1 MGSGIMGTRKLLN
14 RALALAFVFCLLQ
27 VQVHAITFEEA
38 SENFE
43 KGAYEDAKIQFEQLA
58 TEHPNDIEITYALG
72 LINFVLDNHDEASP
86 YFEMLLVTEYE
97 QISTYYLAMI
107 AYGQG
112 ETDIVIDK
120 LNRVANQTIDLEASE
135 LASDALSQI
144 GLEGLYQELASNE
157 FLETSSN
164 YGYLELGI
172 SQQDGIIDPDNLVGL
187 DEHDSA
193 LEYIFA
199 GNLNI
204 RSTEISDTNF
214 GGSVFQQKYSN
225 FNDYDISAIN
235 VYLEQQRWF
244 GAQQWGL
251 TLSANQIWLAGK
263 DYLSQVDL
271 QLKDEILLAGK
282 YIVSLSAQ
290 YSDID
295 SDDPLF
301 DRYAGKSSE
310 LMVEIR
316 GGSNP
321 YWQIDYTYF
330 YENKEDWKS
339 IDINTAYTIFDIYT
353 SYSGDVHELGGQLEW
368 NINNLWAT
376 RYALILRQSYNTGRD
391 VFLLNA
397 TDRFSTALERESKRI
412 YFETELIRTISD
424 NIFLRARYEYLD
436 NDSNIDRFDFGS
448 NLVSLSFNYI
458 F

>member
-1 MGSGIMGTRKLLN
+1 
-14 RALALAFVFCLLQ
+14 
-27 VQVHAITFEEA
+27 
-38 SENFE
+38 
-43 KGAYEDAKIQFEQLA
+43 
-58 TEHPNDIEITYALG
+58 
-72 LINFVLDNHDEASP
+72 
-86 YFEMLLVTEYE
+86 MLLVTEYE

-112 ETDIVIDK
+112 ETDIVIDR

-164 YGYLELGI
+164 YGYLELGV
-172 SQQDGIIDPDNLVGL
+172 SQQDGIIDPDDLVGL

-225 FNDYDISAIN
+225 FNDYNISAIN
-235 VYLEQQRWF
+235 VYIEQQRWF

-316 GGSNP
+316 GGSDP
-321 YWQIDYTYF
+321 YWQIDYTYL
-330 YENKEDWKS
+330 YEDKEDWKS

-368 NINNLWAT
+368 SINCLLYT
-376 RYALILRQSYNTGRD
+376 SPSPRD
-391 VFLLNA
+391 
-397 TDRFSTALERESKRI
+397 R
-412 YFETELIRTISD
+412 
-424 NIFLRARYEYLD
+424 
-436 NDSNIDRFDFGS
+436 G
-448 NLVSLSFNYI
+448 
-458 F
+458 

>member
-14 RALALAFVFCLLQ
+14 RALALVFFLCLLQ
-27 VQVHAITFEEA
+27 VQVYAVTFEEA

-86 YFEMLLVTEYE
+86 YFETLLITEYE

-107 AYGQG
+107 AYGRG
-112 ETDIVIDK
+112 ETDTVIDR
-120 LNRVANQTIDLEASE
+120 LNQVANQTIDLEASE

-144 GLEGLYQELASNE
+144 GLEELYQELAFNE
-157 FLETSSN
+157 FLETPSN
-164 YGYLELGI
+164 YGYLELGV
-172 SQQDGIIDPDNLVGL
+172 SQQDGIVDPDNLVGL

-225 FNDYDISAIN
+225 FDDYDISAIN
-235 VYLEQQRWF
+235 VYIGQQRWF

-282 YIVSLSAQ
+282 YIVGLSAQ

-310 LMVEIR
+310 LMIEIR

-321 YWQIDYTYF
+321 YWQIDYTYL
-330 YENKEDWKS
+330 YEDKEDWKS

-368 NINNLWAT
+368 SINNLWAT
-376 RYALILRQSYNTGRD
+376 RYALILRQSYNTGHD

-397 TDRFSTALERESKRI
+397 TDRFSTALARESKRI

-448 NLVSLSFNYI
+448 NLISLSFNYI

>member
-1 MGSGIMGTRKLLN
+1 MGTGTLLN
-14 RALALAFVFCLLQ
+14 RALTLAFVLCLLQ
-27 VQVHAITFEEA
+27 TQSHAETFEEA
-38 SENFE
+38 SESFE
-43 KGAYEDAKIQFEQLA
+43 NGAYEDAKLQFEQLA
-58 TEHPNDIEITYALG
+58 TEHPNDIEIIYALG
-72 LINFVLDNHDEASP
+72 LINFVLDSHNEASP
-86 YFEMLLVTEYE
+86 YFEALLVTEYE

-107 AYGQG
+107 AYARG
-112 ETDIVIDK
+112 ETDTAIDT
-120 LNRVANQTIDLEASE
+120 LNQVADQTIDLEASE
-135 LASDALSQI
+135 LASDSLSQI
-144 GLEGLYQELASNE
+144 GLEDLYQELGSNE
-157 FLETSSN
+157 ILEPSSN
-164 YGYLELGI
+164 YGYFELGV

-204 RSTEISDTNF
+204 RSTEISDTSF

-225 FNDYDISAIN
+225 FDNYDISAIN
-235 VYLEQQRWF
+235 IYVEQQRWF

-251 TLSANQIWLAGK
+251 TLSANKIWLAGQ

-271 QLKDEILLAGK
+271 QLKDEMLLGGK
-282 YIVSLSAQ
+282 YIVSFSAK
-290 YSDID
+290 YSDIN

-321 YWQIDYTYF
+321 YWQIDYTYL
-330 YENKEDWKS
+330 YEDKEDWKS
-339 IDINTAYTIFDIYT
+339 IDINTAYTIFDVYT

-368 NINNLWAT
+368 SINDLWAT
-376 RYALILRQSYNTGRD
+376 RYALILRQSYNEGAD
-391 VFLLNA
+391 LFLVNA
-397 TDRFSTALERESKRI
+397 TDRFSTALTRETQRI

-424 NIFLRARYEYLD
+424 NVFLRARYEYLD

-448 NLVSLSFNYI
+448 NLISLSFNYI